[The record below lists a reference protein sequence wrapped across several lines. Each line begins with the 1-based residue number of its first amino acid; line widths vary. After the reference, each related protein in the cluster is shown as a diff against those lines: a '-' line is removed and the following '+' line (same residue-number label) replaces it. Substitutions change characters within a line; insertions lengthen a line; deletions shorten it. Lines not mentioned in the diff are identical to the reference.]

1 MVIGRGVESLKR
13 RVLGL
18 IVVVAAS
25 SLMAAD
31 FNWTGGA
38 GDHLWSSAGNWAKE
52 DGTPC
57 ETGPE
62 EGGVYTYKFE
72 NFEDG
77 LVVIQDID
85 VAASIIEIGKDGDTT
100 TRNTVTWCTAE
111 GKTFKFSDKRQIFVK
126 GHYRLIL
133 NCDMSSHPNGEHIT
147 KITSGILAFK
157 LKAANQGECQLV
169 LDHTWDKNNSINNI
183 NNTVEFLEGGVT
195 PNIRIRFQGDL
206 GCAVKNNEAD
216 TLIGD
221 LTCNETALAFNVYNR
236 VQTFGHSLTVGSLGD
251 ATDKSML
258 HFPVF
263 ATGGSLVLQAERVF
277 GLRDLPIGGTLKLK
291 RADCEIESIDRF
303 HTLYWNFDDPADPRK
318 DLLGYG
324 SRMLMPKGELAV
336 VNDPER
342 GNVIKFEGGKCFMGP
357 DAEGGLEGLCLDET
371 KNPVTVSFW
380 IKPDGNCDK
389 KAKLFFW
396 GLGDDGKAVALRFND
411 AEGKPL
417 MFTNWRNNKEIES
430 SVNLFDGNW
439 HHILVSNNRDGRFFV
454 YLDGVCISDSRY
466 DNFSHV
472 NKNFYIGSVWGG
484 GWTSGGENPYTGLMD
499 DFYVGSYY
507 SNEEEVARLYNQGTD
522 SMIGAANVAIED
534 SGTLALS
541 DRDWTVGALS
551 GEGLQG
557 GVEMR
562 GDGDKKLAI
571 GVDATGRSEY
581 KALLR
586 GANVTLEK
594 FGAGYKQIMSGKA
607 ENVTNLV
614 IREGELELRRPL
626 MRQGQAVHYGFDS
639 AEELLRDDGVANL
652 TLSPDGEA
660 APLYI
665 ADGVRGGAIRFA
677 DGAAANSGMAIP
689 PSNFPVGNS
698 SFTVSV
704 WIRPTAEAC
713 ANESAFVCWGGTD
726 DYKFVYL
733 RFVSSTVLRFSNWSC
748 DMDATGFGNLDDG
761 KWHHIVATYDAENYR
776 LKSVYVDGL
785 RRSTQNAAHDLNV
798 EYDKPLRL
806 ALKWDNSLQYSGDM
820 DELTICN
827 YAWSQEEV
835 TAEYQLKNPQ
845 TETNPAA
852 FLPQPIAHWTF
863 DDGENIGADSSR
875 NGFDL
880 TVAGNVNAEEGGLIN
895 GKAARISDE
904 SGYFKLETVPDVFPQ
919 GNKDF
924 TVIYRIKADTWQRE
938 DSFPTV
944 LTWGDTDKW
953 ASGGLLKLGMK
964 KGRAGVRLTVC
975 GDVWED
981 KDDFDAVNNIY
992 TSVGTERLRWQTI
1005 AVTYRPSHND
1015 AKSVRNVYYD
1025 GKLAYMLMN
1034 NDKNV
1039 TLVPQDFAI
1048 GAMAN
1053 GTGKFRGLIDD
1064 VQIYDQALSAGQ
1076 IRYLSEK
1083 LSGVDG
1089 FSVLPE
1095 GAAVSVADNA
1105 KLKVAANERIAAL
1118 SGSGSVTVAPLATL
1132 SVGSTEGFSGTFDGY
1147 GTVELRE
1154 LAVSSLE
1161 GLPQRTTCRVSF
1173 ATNGVKNWNARL
1185 QAQNWTA
1192 LLTAEG
1198 GIAGF
1203 ENLATWRNAPESR
1216 EIRLRLSADGTTLE
1230 ARTVSR
1236 FMLGIR

>member
-1 MVIGRGVESLKR
+1 MKYMVIGRGVESLKR

-77 LVVIQDID
+77 LVVIQDIN
-85 VAASIIEIGKDGDTT
+85 VAASIIAIGKDGDTT

-111 GKTFKFSDKRQIFVK
+111 GKTFKFSDKRLIYVK
-126 GHYRLIL
+126 GHHRLIL
-133 NCDMSSHPNGEHIT
+133 NCDMSSHLDGWHIT
-147 KITSGILAFK
+147 KHYSGTLAFK
-157 LKAANQGECQLV
+157 LKAANQGECELL
-169 LDHTWDKNNSINNI
+169 LDHAWDYKNI

-195 PNIRIRFQGDL
+195 PNIRIVFQGDL

-216 TLIGD
+216 TLIGN
-221 LTCNETALAFNVYNR
+221 LTCNEAALAFNVYNR

-303 HTLYWNFDDPADPRK
+303 HTLYWKFDDPADPRK

-342 GNVIKFEGGKCFMGP
+342 GNVIKFEGSKCFMGP

-380 IKPDGNCDK
+380 IKPDENCDK

-396 GLGDDGKAVALRFND
+396 GLSDDGKAVALRFND

-417 MFTNWRNNKEIES
+417 MFTNWSNNKEIES

-439 HHILVSNNRDGRFFV
+439 HHILVSNNGDGKFFV
-454 YLDGVCISDSRY
+454 YLDGALISDSSH
-466 DNFSHV
+466 DKFSHV
-472 NKNFYIGSVWGG
+472 NKNFYIGSVWG

-562 GDGDKKLAI
+562 GEGDKKLTI

-652 TLSPDGEA
+652 TLSPFGEA
-660 APLYI
+660 APSYI

-713 ANESAFVCWGGTD
+713 ANKAPFVCWGGPD
-726 DYKFVYL
+726 NYMLVYL
-733 RFVSSTVLRFSNWSC
+733 RFESSTELRFSNYSC

-761 KWHHIVATYDAENYR
+761 KWHHIVATYDAENER
-776 LKSVYVDGL
+776 LKSVYVDGI
-785 RRSTQNAAHDLNV
+785 RRSTQKADKDLKIWC
-798 EYDKPLRL
+798 DKPLRL
-806 ALKWDNSLQYSGDM
+806 AQKWDDSLQYSGDM
-820 DELTICN
+820 DEFTICN

-835 TAEYQLKNPQ
+835 TAEYQLKNPLV
-845 TETNPAA
+845 ETDSAA

-863 DDGENIGADSSR
+863 DDGENIGADSSG
-875 NGFDL
+875 NGFNL

-919 GNKDF
+919 GNKAF

-944 LTWGDTDKW
+944 LTWGDT
-953 ASGGLLKLGMK
+953 GGWSEGRLLKLGTK
-964 KGRAGVRLTVC
+964 KGRGGVRLTVC
-975 GDVWED
+975 GEAWED
-981 KDDFDAVNNIY
+981 KDDFDAVNNIH

-1005 AVTYRPSHND
+1005 AVTYRPYQND
-1015 AKSVRNVYYD
+1015 YGSVRHVYYD

-1034 NDKNV
+1034 NGKNV
-1039 TLVPQDFAI
+1039 TLMPQDFAI
-1048 GAMAN
+1048 GAMAT

-1083 LSGVDG
+1083 MSGVDG
-1089 FSVLPE
+1089 FSVLPR

-1132 SVGSTEGFSGTFDGY
+1132 SVGSTEGFSGTFEGM
-1147 GTVELRE
+1147 GTVELSE

-1192 LLTAEG
+1192 LLTADG

-1203 ENLATWRNAPESR
+1203 ENLATWQNAPESR
-1216 EIRLRLSADGTTLE
+1216 EIRLRLSADGKTLE